1 MTTQQRLQW
10 QTGVLQEAVG
20 DTPGSVGPCG
30 PEPMAVG
37 PLPAQGAPSPLSHW
51 MCTSSA
57 DVPPVP
63 QVPVHKPSHT
73 NQVQGALVWAPVTA
87 QGRALLVPLHIP
99 QPWKSLLWPLETS
112 PPLQICWCS
121 PPETLSSDSAP
132 IARRFLSVQGL
143 PLPSCTSSRAW
154 NQLWS
159 SCSSFFAAFLHPPC
173 SSFLHHSRHSQDM
186 LLTLATSLAI
196 FSRRSRGEERK
207 ACKNWRVRKAGLK
220 EE

>member
-10 QTGVLQEAVG
+10 QTGGPAGSCWWHPRLSGTLWPRADG
-20 DTPGSVGPCG
+20 CGTPASTGSTITPVSLD
-30 PEPMAVG
+30 VHI
-37 PLPAQGAPSPLSHW
+37 LSW
-51 MCTSSA
+51 CSSSA
-57 DVPPVP
+57 T
-63 QVPVHKPSHT
+63 VPVHKPSHT

-112 PPLQICWCS
+112 SPLQICWCS